1 LEHALELQRTRI
13 NEYEKKIEELETTN
27 MDNLSVIESLR
38 IRNEDYKEAIES
50 KNKSISQLEKVLSE
64 LCRTRQCY

>member
-1 LEHALELQRTRI
+1 MEHALELQRTRI